1 MMMLNSNKQKMYYS
15 LLTGETPV
23 YKRDENGNIIYID
36 FDGNNVPIPAEDGD
50 VELTYSIPETF
61 FANIAFSSGEAQAV
75 EYGVDVSSYDAVLVV
90 EKGSIPITETSLIWF
105 ETEPQYKDV
114 SKTIVDYKSA
124 DFKVLAVK
132 PSLNVSKYILGR
144 LPK

>member
-36 FDGNNVPIPAEDGD
+36 FDGNNVPVPAEDGD
-50 VELTYSIPETF
+50 VELTYGIPETF